1 MAGKETLEQE
11 LSSWIRGVFSTA
23 FAGAEV
29 GQVSP
34 SVVPTADESFGD
46 YQCNACLALAK
57 QLKQPPRAVAQ
68 AVVNAAG
75 LLPSIQKIDIAGPGF
90 LNLTLKADWLAE
102 RLASHAPME
111 SPRRVFY
118 TNSGTESIEGSTAL
132 GIHLG
137 GMLIRSL
144 R

>member
-1 MAGKETLEQE
+1 MLGKQTLEQE

-29 GQVSP
+29 GHVSP

-57 QLKQPPRAVAQ
+57 QLKQPPRTVAQ

-75 LLPSIQKIDIAGPGF
+75 LPPPIQKIDIAGPGF
-90 LNLTLKADWLAE
+90 LNLTLNADWLAE
-102 RLASHAPME
+102 RLALVQSDERLGTPAVGAGRELRPG
-111 SPRRVFY
+111 PRRGA
-118 TNSGTESIEGSTAL
+118 TRTT
-132 GIHLG
+132 H
-137 GMLIRSL
+137 
-144 R
+144 